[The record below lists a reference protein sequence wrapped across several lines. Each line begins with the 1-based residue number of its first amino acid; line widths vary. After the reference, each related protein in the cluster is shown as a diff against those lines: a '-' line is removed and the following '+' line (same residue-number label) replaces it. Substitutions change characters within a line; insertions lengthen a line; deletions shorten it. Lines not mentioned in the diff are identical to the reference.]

1 MDAYSKE
8 DDLIGKQGKGP
19 MTVVI
24 ICINL
29 QLHFLSAESI
39 TLESI
44 TSETKFTF
52 NEKPMK

>member
-1 MDAYSKE
+1 MHIAKK

-19 MTVVI
+19 MAVVI

-29 QLHFLSAESI
+29 QLHFLNAGSI

>member
-1 MDAYSKE
+1 MHAYGK

-19 MTVVI
+19 MAVVI

-29 QLHFLSAESI
+29 QFHFLNTGSI

-44 TSETKFTF
+44 MSETKFTF
-52 NEKPMK
+52 NEKSMK

>member
-19 MTVVI
+19 MAVVI